1 MFNAWEGF
9 ASHASGGY
17 TDIRFLRCAPG
28 RTNPLYP
35 GELCAPTLDDLNYES
50 VSIDL
55 AQLDRQGSGG
65 IWVVDRWGMTAPF
78 AQADPAVAEAKAT
91 ERLVEFLAARIAG
104 EGAEGYVDVYD
115 DWPVVR
121 EVPLLYATTSG
132 APYERYEYERVD
144 GPGWPYGGYITFS
157 VRLLADGG
165 ATVVEQEIYSHWDG
179 GRSAGIEGGLA
190 MQRPT
195 TTENGQ
201 TVPCL
206 TTSSTT
212 RSSPGSRAH
221 GGAITRQTSKLA
233 LSTSAT
239 RSPATQSPSGIVHR
253 ARRRP
258 MPPHS
263 PSRSSPI
270 PTSRRLRRKPRASVV
285 SKPCRSTSLAP
296 PAPRS
301 LAGMS
306 PCQWAS
312 GSMRLNQGYA
322 SACTSSTSRKVCRCR
337 PWRSR

>member
-157 VRLLADGG
+157 VRLFADGG

-201 TVPCL
+201 TVPVPYYFFDDEVVAWV
-206 TTSSTT
+206 
-212 RSSPGSRAH
+212 PGPWWSDY
-221 GGAITRQTSKLA
+221 
-233 LSTSAT
+233 SADEQA
-239 RSPATQSPSGIVHR
+239 RFIDFSDG
-253 ARRRP
+253 RRRP
-258 MPPHS
+258 SRRAGLCTGHGAGRCRHTRPAGHRRS
-263 PSRSSPI
+263 QLRDDCAGSRERRWSRSRVDRRR
-270 PTSRRLRRKPRASVV
+270 SRPRR
-285 SKPCRSTSLAP
+285 
-296 PAPRS
+296 RS

>member
-91 ERLVEFLAARIAG
+91 ERLVEFAARIAG

-201 TVPCL
+201 TVPVPYYFFDDEVVAWV
-206 TTSSTT
+206 
-212 RSSPGSRAH
+212 PGPWWSDY
-221 GGAITRQTSKLA
+221 
-233 LSTSAT
+233 SADEQARFIDFSD